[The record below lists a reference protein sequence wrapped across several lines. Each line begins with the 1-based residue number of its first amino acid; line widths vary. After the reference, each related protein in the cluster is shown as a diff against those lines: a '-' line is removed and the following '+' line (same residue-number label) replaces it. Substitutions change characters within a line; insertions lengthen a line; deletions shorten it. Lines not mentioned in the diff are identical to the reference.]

1 MSNQGCLLPLY
12 PLYPRDTGGGGELP
26 GHSCEEE
33 TRRPPDP
40 SQQTNYLIICDDA
53 TIGRQ

>member
-12 PLYPRDTGGGGELP
+12 PLCPHDTGGGGELP